1 MTHSES
7 RVDTEIGLAGALEVL
22 RRGVAATPQLR
33 KGLGF
38 TAGFALTASAGR
50 IVIPILIQ
58 LILDRGV
65 GGPEGF
71 RPGYVYAASG
81 LAVVVIAVVGL
92 LNRTTYNRLVRTAE
106 SSLCELRMKAF
117 DHIHR
122 LSIADHNATRRGT
135 LTARVTSDIEQLAR
149 FIQWG
154 ALGWII
160 SSAVIV
166 GTVAVMLVYS
176 WQLTIVVLAVYVPA
190 IPYGRMIQRRQ
201 LKAYDDLRTTVADT
215 LDATSEIVMGAA
227 VVRSYGYRET
237 ARAHMHQVI
246 NRQYRSQLKSQRYF
260 SLYLP
265 VTEVFGATAM
275 AAAVGVGVWWGPG
288 WGMSAGELVAYL
300 FLVNMLLNPITEI
313 TEVLDQTQVALA
325 SWRKILGVLDQ
336 PVTVV
341 DPVDGCV
348 LPAGALAVSA
358 NNVDFVYR
366 EGPQVLHDVSVE
378 IPAGSRVAIVGETGS
393 GKTTFAQLLAR
404 LADPTLGSVEVGG
417 VDLKTV
423 DGDARRGA
431 IRMVPQDGFLF
442 DTSVEAN
449 VRFGRDG
456 ASAADARAAFDSL
469 GLGSW
474 IESLRDGLATA
485 VGERG
490 DDLSVG
496 ERQLVAL
503 ARAQLADP
511 GLLILDEAT
520 SAVDPETEQALAV
533 ALDALSVGRTTVSIA
548 HRLSTAETAD
558 MVLVFDS
565 GEIVERGHH
574 LDLVAAGGIY
584 AGLFESWLGNT
595 QSANAPDEPTM
606 PLGG

>member
-1 MTHSES
+1 MSEANH
-7 RVDTEIGLAGALEVL
+7 DDEDIGLAGAMEVL

-38 TAGFALTASAGR
+38 TAGFALTAAIGK
-50 IVIPILIQ
+50 IIIPILIQ
-58 LILDRGV
+58 QILDRGV
-65 GGPEGF
+65 SGESGF
-71 RPGYVYAASG
+71 RPGFVYTTSAI
-81 LAVVVIAVVGL
+81 AVVVVIVVGF

-106 SSLCELRMKAF
+106 SSLCELRVKAF

-122 LSIADHNATRRGT
+122 LSVADHNETRRGT

-166 GTVAVMLVYS
+166 GTVLVMLVYS
-176 WQLTIVVLAVYVPA
+176 WQLTLIVLAVYIPA
-190 IPYGRMIQRRQ
+190 VPYGRMIQKGQ
-201 LKAYDDLRTTVADT
+201 LKAYDGLRGRVTET

-237 ARAHMHQVI
+237 ARAHMHDTI
-246 NRQYRSQLKSQRYF
+246 DRQYKSQLSSQRYF
-260 SLYLP
+260 ALYLP
-265 VTEVFGATAM
+265 VTEVFGAAAI

-288 WGMSAGELVAYL
+288 WGMSAGQLVAYL
-300 FLVNMLLNPITEI
+300 FLVNLLLNPITEI
-313 TEVLDQTQVALA
+313 TEVLDQTQIALA

-336 PVTVV
+336 PITVV
-341 DPVDGCV
+341 EPLVGQE
-348 LPAGALAVSA
+348 LPTGALAVA
-358 NNVDFVYR
+358 ATNVEFAYRDGPLVLRGVNVD
-366 EGPQVLHDVSVE
+366 

-404 LADPTLGSVEVGG
+404 LSDPTGGTVAVGG
-417 VDLKTV
+417 VDLTTAA
-423 DGDARRGA
+423 GSARRAA

-442 DTSVEAN
+442 DTTIEDN
-449 VRFGRDG
+449 VRFGRTG
-456 ASAADARAAFDSL
+456 ATAEDAVAAFESL
-469 GLGSW
+469 GLRSW
-474 IESLRDGLATA
+474 VENLRDGLATR
-485 VGERG
+485 VGARG

-520 SAVDPETEQALAV
+520 SAVDPETEQALAA

-558 MVLVFDS
+558 LILVFDQ
-565 GEIVERGHH
+565 GQIVERGSHH
-574 LDLVAAGGIY
+574 ELALAGGIY
-584 AGLFESWLGNT
+584 GDLYASWLGNT
-595 QSANAPDEPTM
+595 QSAA
-606 PLGG
+606 